1 MYLIYKNSNSN
12 SKYIDYENGINVT
25 SNGALRVKLTYKIC
39 YTFIN
44 FVLAFRRHRG
54 CKNFL
59 LVEKGGR
66 RKEEDRVILKTFVI
80 QGKTGFSGAISG
92 ISVTSGG
99 WNGEIIPMKWCST
112 GGERKLRVSVVGS
125 LIRQM
130 NRDASER
137 EFLLELV
144 SFQMTLDTG

>member
-1 MYLIYKNSNSN
+1 M
-12 SKYIDYENGINVT
+12 T
-25 SNGALRVKLTYKIC
+25 RVKSIYNIC
-39 YTFIN
+39 TFIN
-44 FVLAFRRHRG
+44 IVAPWMLKFPPW
-54 CKNFL
+54 
-59 LVEKGGR
+59 
-66 RKEEDRVILKTFVI
+66 RKEVRERKGEDRVILKTFVI

-112 GGERKLRVSVVGS
+112 GGERKLRVSVAGS

-137 EFLLELV
+137 GA
-144 SFQMTLDTG
+144 SCPNWIIPNDTPIVPTYE

>member
-1 MYLIYKNSNSN
+1 MLK
-12 SKYIDYENGINVT
+12 
-25 SNGALRVKLTYKIC
+25 
-39 YTFIN
+39 FPPW
-44 FVLAFRRHRG
+44 
-54 CKNFL
+54 
-59 LVEKGGR
+59 
-66 RKEEDRVILKTFVI
+66 RKEVRERKGEDRVILKTFVI

-112 GGERKLRVSVVGS
+112 GGERKLRVSVAGS

-137 EFLLELV
+137 ALLARTG
-144 SFQMTLDTG
+144 SFQMTLRSFQHMNEAKVLGKRQNRIESGSIRKSIMKFQGRKRERNRKNYDIQKYQCI